1 MSTPPKP
8 GKAVSVRV
16 DQTLSDDLATLMAA
30 GMTASDAVR
39 LAVGFLAHGYR
50 WMWESGLY
58 PEGVSPR
65 RMALK
70 VDPYDARP
78 TRPAGRRTDPPGKG

>member
-8 GKAVSVRV
+8 GKRMSVRV
-16 DQTLSDDLATLMAA
+16 DTALSDDLAALMRT

-50 WMWESGLY
+50 DLWTQGVY
-58 PEGVSPR
+58 PEGVTPSRMRLTSP
-65 RMALK
+65 
-70 VDPYDARP
+70 PYDSRP
-78 TRPAGRRTDPPGKG
+78 TRTD